1 MNDIAH
7 TLYTVVQYVLG
18 FGPTVLLPLVLF
30 FLALFFKVKP
40 AKALRSS
47 LIVGIGFVGIY
58 AIFDILTRNVGP
70 AAQAM
75 VERTGISLPVVD
87 LGWPP
92 LAAITWGSP
101 IAPFVIPLTMLIN
114 VAMLAL
120 NKTRTVDVAMLALN
134 KTRTVDVAMLALNKT
149 RTVDVDMWNYWHFA
163 LAGTLVYYS
172 TGSFVLGLSAA
183 AIAAIVVLKL
193 ADWSA
198 PLVAKYFGLEGISLP
213 TLSSVV
219 FFPIGLLFDKI
230 IDKIPGVNRIHIDP
244 ENVQKKMGIFGEPM
258 MVGTILGVLLGIIAG
273 YDFKHILLLGIS
285 IGGVMFILPRMVRI
299 LMEGLLPLSEAI
311 KKYLNAKYPGR
322 DDLFIGLDIAVA
334 VGNPAIISTA
344 LILTPISVFIAFLL
358 PGNKVLPLGDLANLA
373 VMASMIVLACRG
385 NIFRA
390 VITAIPVIVA
400 DLWIATKIAPFI
412 TGMAKDVNF
421 KMAEGSS
428 GQVSSFLDGGN
439 PFRFWLL
446 EIFNGNIVAIGLIPV
461 LALIIYGVF
470 RLTKGTVYA

>member
-58 AIFDILTRNVGP
+58 AIFDILTSNVGP

-120 NKTRTVDVAMLALN
+120 NKTRTVDV
-134 KTRTVDVAMLALNKT
+134 
-149 RTVDVDMWNYWHFA
+149 DMWNYWHFA

-172 TGSFVLGLSAA
+172 TGSFVLGA

-446 EIFNGNIVAIGLIPV
+446 EIFNGNIIAIGLIPV

>member
-58 AIFDILTRNVGP
+58 AIFDILTSNVGP

-120 NKTRTVDVAMLALN
+120 NKTRTVDV
-134 KTRTVDVAMLALNKT
+134 
-149 RTVDVDMWNYWHFA
+149 DMWNYWHFA

-172 TGSFVLGLSAA
+172 TGSFVLGLFAA

-258 MVGTILGVLLGIIAG
+258 MMGTILGVLLGIIAG

>member
-58 AIFDILTRNVGP
+58 AIFDILTSNVGP

-120 NKTRTVDVAMLALN
+120 NKTRTVDV
-134 KTRTVDVAMLALNKT
+134 
-149 RTVDVDMWNYWHFA
+149 DMWNYWHFA

-193 ADWSA
+193 AYWSA

>member
-58 AIFDILTRNVGP
+58 AIFDILTSNVGP

-120 NKTRTVDVAMLALN
+120 NKTRTVDV
-134 KTRTVDVAMLALNKT
+134 
-149 RTVDVDMWNYWHFA
+149 DMWNYWHFA

-172 TGSFVLGLSAA
+172 TGSFVLGLFAA

-244 ENVQKKMGIFGEPM
+244 ENVQKKMGIFGDPM

>member
-58 AIFDILTRNVGP
+58 AIFDILTSNVGP

-120 NKTRTVDVAMLALN
+120 NKTRTVDV
-134 KTRTVDVAMLALNKT
+134 
-149 RTVDVDMWNYWHFA
+149 DMWNYWHFA

-183 AIAAIVVLKL
+183 AIAAIVVLKV

-230 IDKIPGVNRIHIDP
+230 IDKILGLNRIHIDP
-244 ENVQKKMGIFGEPM
+244 ESVQKRLGIFGEPM
-258 MVGTILGVLLGIIAG
+258 MVGTILGILLGIIAG

-390 VITAIPVIVA
+390 VITAIPVIIA

-439 PFRFWLL
+439 PFRYWLL
-446 EIFNGNIVAIGLIPV
+446 EIFNGNMIAIGLVPV
-461 LALIIYGVF
+461 IALIIYAIF

>member
-58 AIFDILTRNVGP
+58 AIFDILTSNVGP

-120 NKTRTVDVAMLALN
+120 NKTH
-134 KTRTVDVAMLALNKT
+134 
-149 RTVDVDMWNYWHFA
+149 TVDVDMWNYWHFA

-446 EIFNGNIVAIGLIPV
+446 EIFNGNIIAIGLIPV

>member
-58 AIFDILTRNVGP
+58 AIFDILTSNVGP

-75 VERTGISLPVVD
+75 VEQTGISLPVVD

-114 VAMLAL
+114 
-120 NKTRTVDVAMLALN
+120 
-134 KTRTVDVAMLALNKT
+134 VAMLALNKT

-446 EIFNGNIVAIGLIPV
+446 EIFNGNIIAIGLIPV
-461 LALIIYGVF
+461 LALVIYGVF

>member
-58 AIFDILTRNVGP
+58 AIFDILTSNVGP

-114 VAMLAL
+114 
-120 NKTRTVDVAMLALN
+120 
-134 KTRTVDVAMLALNKT
+134 VAMLALNKT

-285 IGGVMFILPRMVRI
+285 IGGVIFILPRMVRI

-446 EIFNGNIVAIGLIPV
+446 EIFNGNIIAIGLIPV

>member
-58 AIFDILTRNVGP
+58 AIFDILTSNVGP

-114 VAMLAL
+114 
-120 NKTRTVDVAMLALN
+120 
-134 KTRTVDVAMLALNKT
+134 VAMLALNKT

-439 PFRFWLL
+439 PFRLWLL
-446 EIFNGNIVAIGLIPV
+446 EIFNGNIIAIGLIPV

>member
-58 AIFDILTRNVGP
+58 AIFDILTSNVGP

-120 NKTRTVDVAMLALN
+120 NKTRTVDV
-134 KTRTVDVAMLALNKT
+134 
-149 RTVDVDMWNYWHFA
+149 DMWNYWHFA

-172 TGSFVLGLSAA
+172 TGSFVLGLFAA

-285 IGGVMFILPRMVRI
+285 IGGVMFILSRMVRI

>member
-58 AIFDILTRNVGP
+58 AIFDILTSNVGP

-101 IAPFVIPLTMLIN
+101 IAPFGIPLTMLIN
-114 VAMLAL
+114 
-120 NKTRTVDVAMLALN
+120 
-134 KTRTVDVAMLALNKT
+134 VAMLALNKT

-446 EIFNGNIVAIGLIPV
+446 EIFNGNIIAIGLIPV

>member
-58 AIFDILTRNVGP
+58 AIFDILTSNVGP

-120 NKTRTVDVAMLALN
+120 NKTRTVDV
-134 KTRTVDVAMLALNKT
+134 
-149 RTVDVDMWNYWHFA
+149 DMWNYWHFA

-172 TGSFVLGLSAA
+172 TGSFVLGLFAA

-285 IGGVMFILPRMVRI
+285 IGDVMFILPRMVRI

>member
-58 AIFDILTRNVGP
+58 AIFGILTSNVGP

-114 VAMLAL
+114 
-120 NKTRTVDVAMLALN
+120 
-134 KTRTVDVAMLALNKT
+134 VAMLALNKT

-400 DLWIATKIAPFI
+400 DLWIATNIAPFI

-446 EIFNGNIVAIGLIPV
+446 EIFNGNIIAIGLIPV

>member
-58 AIFDILTRNVGP
+58 AIFDILTSNVGP

-114 VAMLAL
+114 
-120 NKTRTVDVAMLALN
+120 
-134 KTRTVDVAMLALNKT
+134 VAMLALNKT

-258 MVGTILGVLLGIIAG
+258 MVGTILGGLLGIIAG

-446 EIFNGNIVAIGLIPV
+446 EIFNGNIIAIGLIPV
-461 LALIIYGVF
+461 LALVIYGVF

>member
-58 AIFDILTRNVGP
+58 AIFDILTSNVGP

-120 NKTRTVDVAMLALN
+120 NKTRTVDV
-134 KTRTVDVAMLALNKT
+134 
-149 RTVDVDMWNYWHFA
+149 DMWNYWHFA

-183 AIAAIVVLKL
+183 AIAAIVVLKV

-230 IDKIPGVNRIHIDP
+230 IDKIPGLNRIHIDP
-244 ENVQKKMGIFGEPM
+244 ESVQKRLGIFGEPM
-258 MVGTILGVLLGIIAG
+258 MVGTILGILLGIIAG

-390 VITAIPVIVA
+390 VITAIPVIIA

-439 PFRFWLL
+439 PFRYWLL
-446 EIFNGNIVAIGLIPV
+446 EIFNGNMIAVGLVPV
-461 LALIIYGVF
+461 IALIIYAIF

>member
-58 AIFDILTRNVGP
+58 AIFDILTSNVGP

-114 VAMLAL
+114 
-120 NKTRTVDVAMLALN
+120 
-134 KTRTVDVAMLALNKT
+134 VAMLALNKT

-285 IGGVMFILPRMVRI
+285 IGGIMFILPRMVRI

-446 EIFNGNIVAIGLIPV
+446 EIFNGNIIAIGLIPV

>member
-58 AIFDILTRNVGP
+58 AIFDILTSNVGP

-114 VAMLAL
+114 
-120 NKTRTVDVAMLALN
+120 
-134 KTRTVDVAMLALNKT
+134 VAMLALNKT

-322 DDLFIGLDIAVA
+322 DDLFIGLDIAAA

-446 EIFNGNIVAIGLIPV
+446 EIFNGNIIAIGLIPV

>member
-1 MNDIAH
+1 MSWGLAQRFYCRWSFFPGI
-7 TLYTVVQYVLG
+7 VLQS
-18 FGPTVLLPLVLF
+18 
-30 FLALFFKVKP
+30 KP

-58 AIFDILTRNVGP
+58 AIFDILTSNVGP

-114 VAMLAL
+114 
-120 NKTRTVDVAMLALN
+120 
-134 KTRTVDVAMLALNKT
+134 VAMLALNKT

-258 MVGTILGVLLGIIAG
+258 MVGTILGVLLGIISG
-273 YDFKHILLLGIS
+273 YDFKYILLLGIS

-446 EIFNGNIVAIGLIPV
+446 EIFNGNIIAIGLIPV
-461 LALIIYGVF
+461 LALVIYGVF

>member
-1 MNDIAH
+1 
-7 TLYTVVQYVLG
+7 
-18 FGPTVLLPLVLF
+18 
-30 FLALFFKVKP
+30 
-40 AKALRSS
+40 
-47 LIVGIGFVGIY
+47 
-58 AIFDILTRNVGP
+58 
-70 AAQAM
+70 M

-120 NKTRTVDVAMLALN
+120 NKTRTVDV
-134 KTRTVDVAMLALNKT
+134 
-149 RTVDVDMWNYWHFA
+149 DMWNYWHFA

-172 TGSFVLGLSAA
+172 TGSFVLGLFAA

>member
-58 AIFDILTRNVGP
+58 AIFDILTSNVGP

-120 NKTRTVDVAMLALN
+120 NKTRTVDV
-134 KTRTVDVAMLALNKT
+134 
-149 RTVDVDMWNYWHFA
+149 DMWNYWHFA

-183 AIAAIVVLKL
+183 AIATIVVLKL

-446 EIFNGNIVAIGLIPV
+446 EIFNGNIIAIGLIPV
-461 LALIIYGVF
+461 LALVIYGVF

>member
-1 MNDIAH
+1 M
-7 TLYTVVQYVLG
+7 
-18 FGPTVLLPLVLF
+18 
-30 FLALFFKVKP
+30 
-40 AKALRSS
+40 
-47 LIVGIGFVGIY
+47 
-58 AIFDILTRNVGP
+58 GP

-120 NKTRTVDVAMLALN
+120 NKTRTVDV
-134 KTRTVDVAMLALNKT
+134 
-149 RTVDVDMWNYWHFA
+149 DMWNYWHFA

-183 AIAAIVVLKL
+183 AIAAIVVLKV

-230 IDKIPGVNRIHIDP
+230 IDKIPGLNRIHIDP
-244 ENVQKKMGIFGEPM
+244 ESVQKRLGIFGEPM
-258 MVGTILGVLLGIIAG
+258 MVGTILGILLGIIAG

-390 VITAIPVIVA
+390 VITAIPVIIA

-439 PFRFWLL
+439 PFRYWLL
-446 EIFNGNIVAIGLIPV
+446 EIFNGNMIAIGLVPV
-461 LALIIYGVF
+461 IALIIYAIF

>member
-30 FLALFFKVKP
+30 FLVLFFKVKP

-58 AIFDILTRNVGP
+58 AIFDILTSNVGP

-114 VAMLAL
+114 
-120 NKTRTVDVAMLALN
+120 
-134 KTRTVDVAMLALNKT
+134 VAMLALNKT

-446 EIFNGNIVAIGLIPV
+446 EIFNGNIIAIGLIPV
-461 LALIIYGVF
+461 LALVIYGVF

>member
-58 AIFDILTRNVGP
+58 AIFDILTSNVGP

-114 VAMLAL
+114 
-120 NKTRTVDVAMLALN
+120 
-134 KTRTVDVAMLALNKT
+134 VAMLALNKT

-230 IDKIPGVNRIHIDP
+230 IDKIPGVNCIHIDP

-446 EIFNGNIVAIGLIPV
+446 EIFNGNIIAIGLIPV

>member
-7 TLYTVVQYVLG
+7 TLYNIVQYILG
-18 FGPTVLLPLVLF
+18 FGPTVMLPLVLF
-30 FLALFFKVKP
+30 ILALCFKVKP

-47 LIVGIGFVGIY
+47 LTVGIGFVGIY
-58 AIFDILTRNVGP
+58 AIFDILTSNVGP

-75 VERTGISLPVVD
+75 VERTGINLPVVD

-92 LAAITWGSP
+92 LSAITWGSP
-101 IAPFVIPLTMLIN
+101 IAPFVIPLTILIN
-114 VAMLAL
+114 
-120 NKTRTVDVAMLALN
+120 
-134 KTRTVDVAMLALNKT
+134 VAMLALNKT

-172 TGSFVLGLSAA
+172 TGSLFFGLLAA
-183 AIAAIVVLKL
+183 AIAAVVVLKL

-198 PLVAKYFGLEGISLP
+198 PLVQKYFGLEGISLP

-219 FFPIGLLFDKI
+219 FFPVGLLVDKI
-230 IDKIPGVNRIHIDP
+230 IDHIPGLNRIHIDP
-244 ENVQKKMGIFGEPM
+244 ETVQKKFGIFGEPM
-258 MVGTILGVLLGIIAG
+258 MVGTILGILLGVIAG
-273 YDFKHILLLGIS
+273 YDFKKVLLLGIS

-311 KKYLNAKYPGR
+311 KKYLNAKYPDR
-322 DDLFIGLDIAVA
+322 DDLYIGLDIAVA

-344 LILTPISVFIAFLL
+344 LLLTPISVFIAFVL
-358 PGNKVLPLGDLANLA
+358 PGKEVLPLGDLANLA
-373 VMASMIVLACRG
+373 VMASMIALASRG
-385 NIFRA
+385 NIFRTVLA
-390 VITAIPVIVA
+390 AIPVIIA

-421 KMAEGSS
+421 KFAEGSS

-446 EIFNGNIVAIGLIPV
+446 EIFNGNIIAIGLVPV
-461 LALIIYGVF
+461 IALVLYGIF
-470 RLTKGTVYA
+470 RITRSTVYA

>member
-58 AIFDILTRNVGP
+58 AIFDILTSNVGP

-120 NKTRTVDVAMLALN
+120 NKTRTVDV
-134 KTRTVDVAMLALNKT
+134 
-149 RTVDVDMWNYWHFA
+149 DMWNYWHFA

-172 TGSFVLGLSAA
+172 TGSFVLGLFAA

-358 PGNKVLPLGDLANLA
+358 PGNKVLPLGDLANLT

>member
-58 AIFDILTRNVGP
+58 AIFDILTSNVGP

-114 VAMLAL
+114 
-120 NKTRTVDVAMLALN
+120 
-134 KTRTVDVAMLALNKT
+134 VAMLALNKT

-358 PGNKVLPLGDLANLA
+358 SGNKVLPLGDLANLA

-446 EIFNGNIVAIGLIPV
+446 EIFNGNIIAIGLIPV

>member
-30 FLALFFKVKP
+30 FPALFFKVKP

-58 AIFDILTRNVGP
+58 AIFDILTSNVGP

-114 VAMLAL
+114 
-120 NKTRTVDVAMLALN
+120 
-134 KTRTVDVAMLALNKT
+134 VAMLALNKT

-446 EIFNGNIVAIGLIPV
+446 EIFNGNIIAIGLIPV

>member
-1 MNDIAH
+1 
-7 TLYTVVQYVLG
+7 VQYVLG

-58 AIFDILTRNVGP
+58 AIFDILTSNVGP

-114 VAMLAL
+114 
-120 NKTRTVDVAMLALN
+120 
-134 KTRTVDVAMLALNKT
+134 VAMLALNKT

-446 EIFNGNIVAIGLIPV
+446 EIFNGNIIAIGLIPV

>member
-58 AIFDILTRNVGP
+58 AIFDILTSNVGP

-114 VAMLAL
+114 
-120 NKTRTVDVAMLALN
+120 
-134 KTRTVDVAMLALNKT
+134 VAMLALNKT

-390 VITAIPVIVA
+390 VITAITVIVA

>member
-58 AIFDILTRNVGP
+58 AIFDILTSNVGP

-114 VAMLAL
+114 VAMLA
-120 NKTRTVDVAMLALN
+120 M
-134 KTRTVDVAMLALNKT
+134 NKT

-183 AIAAIVVLKL
+183 AIAAIVVLKV

-230 IDKIPGVNRIHIDP
+230 IDKIPGLNRIHIDP
-244 ENVQKKMGIFGEPM
+244 ESVQKRLGIFGEPM
-258 MVGTILGVLLGIIAG
+258 MVGTILGILLGIIAG

-390 VITAIPVIVA
+390 VITAIPVIIA

-439 PFRFWLL
+439 PFRYWLL
-446 EIFNGNIVAIGLIPV
+446 EIFNGNMIAIGLVPV
-461 LALIIYGVF
+461 IALIIYAIF

>member
-40 AKALRSS
+40 AKVLRSS

-58 AIFDILTRNVGP
+58 AIFDILTSNVGP

-114 VAMLAL
+114 
-120 NKTRTVDVAMLALN
+120 
-134 KTRTVDVAMLALNKT
+134 VAMLALNKT

-421 KMAEGSS
+421 KMADGSS

-446 EIFNGNIVAIGLIPV
+446 EIFNGNIIAIGLIPV
-461 LALIIYGVF
+461 LALVIYGVF

>member
-58 AIFDILTRNVGP
+58 AIFDILTSNVGP

-120 NKTRTVDVAMLALN
+120 NKTRTVDV
-134 KTRTVDVAMLALNKT
+134 
-149 RTVDVDMWNYWHFA
+149 DMWNYWHFA

-172 TGSFVLGLSAA
+172 TGSFVLGLFAA

-311 KKYLNAKYPGR
+311 KKYLNVKYPGR

>member
-58 AIFDILTRNVGP
+58 AIFDILTSNVGP

-120 NKTRTVDVAMLALN
+120 NKTRTVDV
-134 KTRTVDVAMLALNKT
+134 
-149 RTVDVDMWNYWHFA
+149 DMWNYWHFA

-172 TGSFVLGLSAA
+172 TGSFFLGLSAA

-446 EIFNGNIVAIGLIPV
+446 EIFNGNIIAIGLIPV
-461 LALIIYGVF
+461 LALVIYGVF